1 MHKYNLYGYSDAVVK
16 HQMIEKVFEVRE
28 RKVVVPGKG
37 KVRGKVRRKVCIV
50 SCPGFRELR
59 QEACF
64 GAAAIV
70 RFFLTDDTNRSQGV
84 LRFDVC

>member
-16 HQMIEKVFEVRE
+16 HQMIEKVFEVQE
-28 RKVVVPGKG
+28 RTVVVPGQ
-37 KVRGKVRRKVCIV
+37 GKVRRKVCIV
-50 SCPGFRELR
+50 SSPGFRELR

-64 GAAAIV
+64 GAAARV